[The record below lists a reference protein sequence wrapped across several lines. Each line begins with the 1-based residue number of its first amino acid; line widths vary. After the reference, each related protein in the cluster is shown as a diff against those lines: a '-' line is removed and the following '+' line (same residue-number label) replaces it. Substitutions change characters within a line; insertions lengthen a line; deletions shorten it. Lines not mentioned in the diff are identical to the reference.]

1 MFNQMK
7 CNNLIAPIYSKE
19 SLNTVINKIRT
30 LTSNKQ
36 LFSIILCCLNKINII
51 KHFAHICIHIIVY
64 LYIYMLALAGNIFF
78 LQKSI
83 FCKIP
88 RPMPS
93 FFW

>member
-7 CNNLIAPIYSKE
+7 CNNFLYSILTSSSLIAPIYSKE
-19 SLNTVINKIRT
+19 SLNTVINKILT

-51 KHFAHICIHIIVY
+51 KHFAHICTHIIVY

-83 FCKIP
+83 F
-88 RPMPS
+88 
-93 FFW
+93 